1 MLAVFYGNYS
11 ENQILYSVDTKS
23 KTYILPAVEAALMIP
38 DTCWTAVF
46 RPRKLCTEQ
55 MFV

>member
-38 DTCWTAVF
+38 DTC
-46 RPRKLCTEQ
+46 
-55 MFV
+55 